1 MAWRGVWSW
10 WGEAAA
16 LLAALS
22 WAVTGLLVRAQ
33 GSGLGAVTISAL
45 RSTIAGVAFLA
56 VWPLLGEVRPVAPVA
71 LALLVAS
78 LVAGLAIGDTLY
90 FAAIPRIGVARAL
103 PISMGYPVLTAA
115 LAVTLL
121 GEPISPL
128 AGLGMGATLA
138 GVYLV
143 ARPEQGQGAEHGSAG
158 RAYWVGIAMAVAAA
172 VGWSVSAVLLSPA
185 LEHVDVWTA
194 SAIRAPLAGLVLW
207 LFAARAGGLPGRAQV
222 WGFPLLLIASTGLLN
237 VLATVLFLASIDS
250 AGAARAAVLTATA
263 PVFAVPLAIVVLRER
278 ATWQLGLGTACSVAG
293 VAVLTLSKGA

>member
-1 MAWRGVWSW
+1 MASVWPW

-33 GSGLGAVTISAL
+33 GSGLSAVTISAL
-45 RSTIAGVAFLA
+45 RSTIAGIAFLA
-56 VWPLLGEVRPVAPVA
+56 LWPLLGEPRPVAPVA

-90 FAAIPRIGVARAL
+90 FAAIPRIGVAHAL

-115 LAVTLL
+115 LAATLL
-121 GEPISPL
+121 GEQISLL
-128 AGLGMGATLA
+128 AALGMGATLV

-143 ARPEQGQGAEHGSAG
+143 ARPEQEHGADSGTAG
-158 RAYWVGIAMAVAAA
+158 RVYRVGIAMAVAAA
-172 VGWSVSAVLLSPA
+172 VAWSVSAVVLSPA

-207 LFAARAGGLPGRAQV
+207 LFAARADGLPQRTQLRGL
-222 WGFPLLLIASTGLLN
+222 PLLVVASTGLLN
-237 VLATVLFLASIDS
+237 VLATVLFLASIDA
-250 AGAARAAVLTATA
+250 AGAARAAVLTATS
-263 PVFAVPLAIVVLRER
+263 PVFAVPLAILVLRER
-278 ATWQLGLGTACSVAG
+278 ATWQLGLGTACSVTG
-293 VAVLTLSKGA
+293 VAVLTLSKGV

>member
-1 MAWRGVWSW
+1 MASSWPW
-10 WGEAAA
+10 WGEVAA

-33 GSGLGAVTISAL
+33 GSGLSAVAVNAL

-56 VWPLLGEVRPVAPVA
+56 AWPLLGELRPVAPVA
-71 LALLVAS
+71 LALLIAS

-90 FAAIPRIGVARAL
+90 FAAIARIGVARAL

-121 GEPISPL
+121 GEPIGLVS
-128 AGLGMGATLA
+128 ALGMGATLV

-143 ARPEQGQGAEHGSAG
+143 ARPERGQAAEHASAG
-158 RAYWVGIAMAVAAA
+158 RAYGVGIAMAVAAA
-172 VGWSVSAVLLSPA
+172 VGWSVSAVLLGPA

-207 LFAARAGGLPGRAQV
+207 LLAARAGGLPERAQLR
-222 WGFPLLLIASTGLLN
+222 GLPLLVIASTGLLN

-250 AGAARAAVLTATA
+250 AGAARAAVLTATS
-263 PVFAVPLAIVVLRER
+263 PVFAVPLAILVLHER
-278 ATWQLGLGTACSVAG
+278 ATWQLGLGAACSVAG
-293 VAVLTLSKGA
+293 VAALTLSKAA